1 MSDLTE
7 KLKGV
12 VAVVEVNGKNPPPTV
27 LVVDD
32 DEFSR
37 EVMGEALAAL
47 GIAPLLMA
55 QSGRSAVRM
64 LEQLARP
71 PDFII
76 CDIFMPDMDGIE
88 FVGELAQ
95 RQYRGGLVLVTGVNV
110 DMLAVAR
117 QIALSRK
124 LNVTGTFIKP
134 LHKEALALALGLEAA
149 G

>member
-7 KLKGV
+7 KPKGV
-12 VAVVEVNGKNPPPTV
+12 VAVAEVHGKYPTPSV

-32 DEFSR
+32 DEFSQ
-37 EVMGEALAAL
+37 EVMGEILTSL
-47 GIAPLLMA
+47 GIAPLPMA
-55 QSGRSAVRM
+55 QSGRAAVRA
-64 LEQLARP
+64 LEQLVRA

-95 RQYRGGLVLVTGVNV
+95 RHYRGGLVLVTGANV

-124 LNVTGTFIKP
+124 LNVVGSFVKP
-134 LHKEALALALGLEAA
+134 LYKEALALALGLEPA